1 MKDYSHIPGTT
12 PLDDISG
19 LKKKFIRTREQIFE
33 AEFENTSN
41 AIFKYLSQKP
51 SKRTAPFNLLWIKKL
66 HKEMFGDVWNWAGK
80 IRKTEK
86 NIGLKIPL
94 HQIEVELQ
102 KMLDNLFAW
111 QKGGMDLIEQAA
123 MLHHK
128 AVQIHPFENGNG
140 RWARLL
146 ANIWLK
152 FHNAPITLWPDS
164 EISSGASSI
173 RDKYLNAIKAA
184 DNYEYELLIELH
196 KRYTETESQEP

>member
-1 MKDYSHIPGTT
+1 MEDHSHIPGTT

-19 LKKKFIRTREQIFE
+19 LKKTYIRTREQLFE
-33 AEFENTSN
+33 AEFENISN

-51 SKRTAPFNLLWIKKL
+51 SKRTAPYNLLWIKNL
-66 HKEMFGDVWNWAGK
+66 HKEMFGDVWCWAGE

-86 NIGLKIPL
+86 NIGLKMPL

-102 KMLDNLFAW
+102 KMLDALFVW
-111 QKGGMDLIEQAA
+111 KEGGMDIIEQAA

-152 FHNAPITLWPDS
+152 LHDAPVTLWPVS
-164 EISSGASSI
+164 EMSSGTSFI
-173 RDKYLNAIKAA
+173 RDDYLNAIKAA
-184 DNYEYELLIELH
+184 DNYDYKLLIELH
-196 KRYTETESQEP
+196 KSYTKNE

>member
-1 MKDYSHIPGTT
+1 MKDHSHIPGTT

-19 LKKKFIRTREQIFE
+19 LKKTYIKTREQLFE
-33 AEFENTSN
+33 AEFENISN

-51 SKRTAPFNLLWIKKL
+51 SKRTAPYNLSWIKRL
-66 HKEMFGDVWNWAGK
+66 HKEMFGDVWKWAGK
-80 IRKTEK
+80 IRLTEK
-86 NIGLKIPL
+86 NIGLNIPV

-102 KMLDNLFAW
+102 KMLDDLLVWNS
-111 QKGGMDLIEQAA
+111 GDMDIIEQAA

-152 FHNAPITLWPDS
+152 LNDAPLTVWPDS
-164 EISSGASSI
+164 EMSSGVSSI
-173 RDKYLNAIKAA
+173 RDDYLTAIKAA
-184 DNYEYELLIELH
+184 DKYDYELLLELH
-196 KRYTETESQEP
+196 KQYSEK

>member
-1 MKDYSHIPGTT
+1 MEDHSHIPGTT

-19 LKKKFIRTREQIFE
+19 LKKTYIRTREQLFE
-33 AEFENTSN
+33 AEFENTSS

-51 SKRTAPFNLLWIKKL
+51 SKRTGPFNLSWIKKL
-66 HKEMFGDVWNWAGK
+66 HNEMFGDVWMWAGK
-80 IRKTEK
+80 IRQTEK

-102 KMLDNLFAW
+102 KMLHDLFVW
-111 QKGGMDLIEQAA
+111 DESGMDLIEQAA

-152 FHNAPITLWPDS
+152 LNDAPMTVWPDS
-164 EISSGASSI
+164 KMSSGVSSI
-173 RDKYLNAIKAA
+173 RDDYLKAIKAA
-184 DNYEYELLIELH
+184 DNYDYKFLIELH
-196 KRYTETESQEP
+196 RQYTEKE